1 MKQMVESVET
11 STGAFVAERIE
22 VEVGDFRFIGRL
34 ENQLAPRTC
43 ASFKS
48 LLPLSASVLHCR
60 WSGESLWVPFIPK
73 QPTLDFEN
81 HTSFPHPGQVLM
93 YAQRFSEPEILMPY
107 GACSF
112 SSKVGQLAGNHFLTI
127 ESDVSAL
134 NKLGQDV
141 LWKGAHKISFRLLR
155 GTNV

>member
-1 MKQMVESVET
+1 MKQMVERVEAPT
-11 STGAFVAERIE
+11 DTLAAERIE
-22 VEVGDFRFIGRL
+22 VEVGEFRFIGRL
-34 ENQLAPRTC
+34 ENQFAPRTC

-60 WSGESLWVPFIPK
+60 WSGESLWVPFLPNE
-73 QPTLDFEN
+73 PTLDFEN
-81 HTSFPHPGQVLM
+81 HTSFPYPGQVLM

-127 ESDVSAL
+127 ESGVSAL
-134 NKLGQDV
+134 HKLGQDV